1 LLQHLFHVRSPAAIG
16 IDVGT
21 KVIGSQLT
29 TERSYITTVN
39 DPCALCPREGIIQL
53 QETTMNTRQKATIK
67 KIARVRDKATENY
80 LEVIEFPIS
89 ETDIN
94 RLKVPPS
101 VVCDL
106 KAFEKR
112 LRDAGAM
119 LPKDDE
125 KRNNLLTSVAK
136 SDPPEEWLY
145 EARTGWT
152 ESRRAFV
159 LVNGMIGDAKA
170 KIVGVNRANSIK
182 ESSGRL
188 SNRGRWKSWRDTVA
202 ERARLSTVLMFSICV
217 ALAAPLLGITNRS
230 SFAICLFGRSRVG
243 KSIATLLGASVIGIP
258 RIADMITWNITDSRF
273 EERISEFMD
282 TLFPI
287 EDFSN
292 MNGNKKR
299 KYQRICD
306 IAYRI
311 SQGVSTARHSSYTA
325 AHGGIHDIWRSIIL
339 TSSERPIR
347 DLAQAAKLERQH
359 GEAIRLIDVPAV
371 FDDLDHI
378 FDRLPKEFCA
388 DNCQNWKKD
397 TFMHFATACTK
408 DHGKAFRKYIKFII
422 GERAALKEYVRKAI
436 AYFVHQACDEHDGD
450 VARDV
455 AEKFGLIYAGGRLG
469 IRCGLLPWGKPE
481 LLDAIT
487 KYYISARELLPDD
500 GVATRQGITALKAK
514 LHELP
519 HLSKKRAR
527 KTDFEKIEGYRKR
540 REKENRYFI
549 KRDAFNSI
557 FGSETQRA
565 LVTEWLIQRQH
576 ITLAISKE
584 SAGTPSPAPKEQFKW
599 PDGKRHRSI
608 EIALPRR
615 QNKKRKQTGAAQKAE

>member
-1 LLQHLFHVRSPAAIG
+1 
-16 IDVGT
+16 
-21 KVIGSQLT
+21 
-29 TERSYITTVN
+29 
-39 DPCALCPREGIIQL
+39 
-53 QETTMNTRQKATIK
+53 MNTLQKATIK

-80 LEVIEFPIS
+80 VEVIEFPIS
-89 ETDIN
+89 KIEVN
-94 RLKVPPS
+94 RLELPPS
-101 VVCDL
+101 VVSDL

-112 LRDAGAM
+112 LRDAGAI

-125 KRNNLLTSVAK
+125 KRNNLLSSVAK
-136 SDPPEEWLY
+136 SDLPEEWLY
-145 EARTGWT
+145 EARTGWIK
-152 ESRRAFV
+152 SRRAFV

-182 ESSGRL
+182 DSSGRL

-202 ERARLSTVLMFSICV
+202 ERARLSTVLMFSVCV
-217 ALAAPLLGITNRS
+217 ALAAPLLSITNRS

-243 KSIATLLGASVIGIP
+243 KSIATLLGASVIGIA
-258 RIADMITWNITDSRF
+258 RIADMITWNITDNRF

-299 KYQRICD
+299 KYQRIRD

-339 TSSERPIR
+339 TSSEKPIR

-371 FDDLDHI
+371 FDDLNHI
-378 FDRLPKEFCA
+378 FDRLPKGFCA
-388 DNCQNWKKD
+388 DNFQNWKKD
-397 TFMHFATACTK
+397 AFMHLATACTK
-408 DHGKAFRKYIKFII
+408 DHGKAFRKYIKFLI
-422 GERAALKEYVRKAI
+422 GERVALKEYVRKGI
-436 AYFVHQACDEHDGD
+436 AYFVRQACDEHDGD

-455 AEKFGLIYAGGRLG
+455 AEKFGLIYVGGRLG

-487 KYYISARELLPDD
+487 KCYISARELLPDD
-500 GVATRQGITALKAK
+500 GVSTRQGIRALKAK
-514 LHELP
+514 LHELSGI
-519 HLSKKRAR
+519 SKKQAR
-527 KTDFEKIEGYRKR
+527 RTDFDTIDGFRKR
-540 REKENRYFI
+540 AQKMNHYII
-549 KRDAFNSI
+549 KRDVFNSI
-557 FGSETQRA
+557 FASETQRA
-565 LVTEWLIQRQH
+565 LVTEWLIKSQR
-576 ITLAISKE
+576 ITLATSKE
-584 SAGTPSPAPKEQFKW
+584 SAGGPSPGPKGQFKW
-599 PDGKRHRSI
+599 PDGRRRRSI
-608 EIALPRR
+608 EITLPRR
-615 QNKKRKQTGAAQKAE
+615 QKKRVKQNGAAHRAN